1 MDAVAR
7 PELSPHG
14 AAASVSDYFLTL
26 NAGSSSIKFA
36 LFAATDAPAPL
47 ARVQIDGIGVS
58 PHFSCAGEFGAS
70 EPQAV
75 AVVDHVGALAVIVDW
90 LARVG
95 ARDGLRAIG
104 HRIVHG
110 GLAYAAPVMLT
121 ETILEDLSRLIPL
134 APLHQPHNLA
144 GVDAARRAFP
154 SLPQIACFDTAFHRG
169 HAFVNDAYALPRAL
183 YDRGLRRFGF
193 HGLSYE
199 FIARQLTVVTP
210 DAADRRT
217 IVAHLGNGA
226 SLCALS
232 AGRSVATTMGFSAL
246 EGLPMGTRCGAID
259 PGLLIYLL
267 DHDRLTTAQLTHL
280 LYKESGLLGLS
291 GVSSDMRELEAS
303 ASPAAAEAIAYFAHR
318 ICMEVA
324 ALAAT
329 LRGLDQLVFTGGIGE
344 RSARVRA
351 AVVDGLGWMGLRL
364 DADANRRHA
373 QVISSSDSAV
383 RILTLATD
391 EEAMIARHMRE
402 LLNAPTPND
411 RGRG

>member
-1 MDAVAR
+1 M
-7 PELSPHG
+7 
-14 AAASVSDYFLTL
+14 SDYFLTL

-36 LFAATDAPAPL
+36 LFAATDAPTPL
-47 ARVQIDGIGVS
+47 ARGQIDGIGVS
-58 PHFSCAGEFGAS
+58 PHFSFAGEFGAS

-75 AVVDHVGALAVIVDW
+75 AGVDHVGALAVIVDW

-169 HAFVNDAYALPRAL
+169 HAFVNDAYAVPRAL

-391 EEAMIARHMRE
+391 EETMIARHMRE
-402 LLNAPTPND
+402 LLNTPTPDD

>member
-1 MDAVAR
+1 M
-7 PELSPHG
+7 SG
-14 AAASVSDYFLTL
+14 YFLTL

-36 LFAATDAPAPL
+36 LFAATAAPAPL
-47 ARVQIDGIGVS
+47 ARGQIDGIGVS
-58 PHFSCAGEFGAS
+58 PQFGVVGEFGVGA
-70 EPQAV
+70 PRTV
-75 AVVDHVGALAVIVDW
+75 DVVDHVGALAAIVDW
-90 LARVG
+90 LAHVG
-95 ARDGLRAIG
+95 ARDSLRAIG

-110 GLAYAAPVMLT
+110 GLAYAAPVILT
-121 ETILEDLSRLIPL
+121 ETIVNDLRRLIPL

-154 SLPQIACFDTAFHRG
+154 SLSQIACFDTAFHRG

-199 FIARQLTVVTP
+199 FIARHLSVIAP

-217 IVAHLGNGA
+217 IVAHLGAGA

-232 AGRSVATTMGFSAL
+232 EGRSVATTMGFSAL

-259 PGLLIYLL
+259 PGLLLYLL
-267 DHDRLTTAQLTHL
+267 DHDRLTIAQLTHL
-280 LYKESGLLGLS
+280 LYRESGLLGLS
-291 GVSSDMRELEAS
+291 GLSSDMRELEAS
-303 ASPAAAEAIAYFAHR
+303 GSPAAAEAIAYFAHR
-318 ICMEVA
+318 ICMEA
-324 ALAAT
+324 GALAAT
-329 LRGLDQLVFTGGIGE
+329 LRGVDQLVFTGGIGE
-344 RSARVRA
+344 HSARVRA

-373 QVISSSDSAV
+373 QVISSPDSAV
-383 RILTLATD
+383 HILTLATD
-391 EEAMIARHMRE
+391 EEAMIARHMCE
-402 LLNAPTPND
+402 VLNVSTPDD